1 MTVFDYDAWRLA
13 VGKAVDAALV
23 RFQARF
29 GYPPDDHLIGG
40 PSGAAQLQAALEAG
54 TVPAELL
61 EFYRHVSRVDL
72 PDVHNGFF
80 VHPLSQVLDNE
91 KTGTPV
97 RAPALTASGIVVF
110 GSDGGGALFAIDA
123 TGSPVYLLPTGAV
136 REGTYEG
143 RFDPPRVV
151 AASLPEFLEW
161 LRSAVEV
168 FAAR

>member
-1 MTVFDYDAWRLA
+1 MFDYDAWRLA
-13 VGKAVDAALV
+13 MGSAVDAVLA

-29 GYPPDDHLIGG
+29 GYPPDDQLIGG
-40 PSGAAQLQAALEAG
+40 PSSAEQLQAALDAG
-54 TVPAELL
+54 TVPDELL

-91 KTGTPV
+91 KNGTPV
-97 RAPALTASGIVVF
+97 RAPALTGSGIVVF
-110 GSDGGGALFAIDA
+110 GSDGGGALFALDG
-123 TGSPVYLLPTGAV
+123 TGSPVYLLPPGAV
-136 REGTYEG
+136 RDGTYEG
-143 RFDPPRVV
+143 RFDPPRVI

-161 LRSAVEV
+161 LRSVVEG